1 MIIVH
6 VLQRVSGGGDGKVNP
21 SIPRCKGPCMLTYY
35 EDYDEPECVKMPC
48 GHVIHPDALR

>member
-6 VLQRVSGGGDGKVNP
+6 VLQRVPGGGDGKVNP

-35 EDYDEPECVKMPC
+35 DEPECVKMPC